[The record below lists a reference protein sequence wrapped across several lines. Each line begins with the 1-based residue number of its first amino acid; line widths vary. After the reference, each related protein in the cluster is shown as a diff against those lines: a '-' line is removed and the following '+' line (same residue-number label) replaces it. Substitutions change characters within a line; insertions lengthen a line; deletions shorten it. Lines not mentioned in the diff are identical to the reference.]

1 MKAQPLYID
10 YFTNLIN
17 SNEKRRII
25 SSRYKMA
32 GGEGVEPPHTDSESA
47 VLPLDEPPK
56 LVLILPDDLPPYKSN
71 FMLPAVSYPC
81 ACGCFP
87 PVQFQGA
94 R

>member
-1 MKAQPLYID
+1 MRALQKQ
-10 YFTNLIN
+10 IN
-17 SNEKRRII
+17 PGSYLALSKNTLSGIFK
-25 SSRYKMA
+25 A

-56 LVLILPDDLPPYKSN
+56 VVHILPDDLPPYKSN